1 MAKKEPTDELLK
13 VARDCVKTATKA
25 GAQEVAAAASQG
37 REVGVQWRDGKLEKI
52 HEATTRGV
60 SLELYV
66 DGRYGVVRT
75 GDLRPQ
81 ALEDFIKEAVVMT
94 RSISKDPFRSLPD
107 PKLYEGQA
115 KIDLELEDSKY
126 SEMTA
131 ERRKELVQEIEAAAR
146 AVPGAKDIISV
157 SAGFGDEH
165 GVSWRVHSNG
175 FEGKSV
181 STVFSA
187 HGDVSVKDSDGRKP
201 EDWSASVARF
211 FSDLPPV
218 AKEGERAA
226 LRALEQRGT
235 TKYKSGVMMMAVDN
249 RTAGRLVMA
258 LLGPLGGQAL
268 QQKRSFLENKL
279 GAKLGSELFT
289 VTDDPLIKRGLGSQ
303 LFDGE
308 GIAAKARPVFEKG
321 ILKTFFID
329 TYYAKKL
336 KVDPT
341 TGGVSNLVIPVGT
354 KSQAELLAQMKD
366 GILVT
371 AFLGGN
377 SNTTTGD
384 YSFGVQGFRVEKG
397 QKAGPVSEMNISG
410 NLGDLFTKLVAVGN
424 DPYPYSRL
432 KAPTLLFEGISFAGV

>member
-1 MAKKEPTDELLK
+1 MAKVAPDELLK
-13 VARDCVKTATKA
+13 VAREAVAAATKA
-25 GAQEVAAAASQG
+25 GAQEVAASASQG

-60 SLELYV
+60 SLELFV

-75 GDLRPQ
+75 GDLRPA
-81 ALEDFIKEAVVMT
+81 ALQDFIQEAVVMT
-94 RSISKDPFRSLPD
+94 RSISKDPLRSLPD
-107 PKLYEGQA
+107 PALYKGQSQL
-115 KIDLELEDSKY
+115 DLELEDSKY
-126 SEMTA
+126 FEMTP
-131 ERRKELVQEIEAAAR
+131 ERRKALVQEIEASAR
-146 AVPGAKDIISV
+146 AVPGADQIQSV
-157 SAGFGDEH
+157 TTGFGDER
-165 GVSWRVHSNG
+165 SMAWRVHSNG
-175 FEGKSV
+175 FEGHAV
-181 STVFSA
+181 STVYSA
-187 HGDVSVKDSDGRKP
+187 SAEVSVKDADGRKP

-211 FSDLPPV
+211 IGDLPPV
-218 AKEGERAA
+218 AEEGRKAA
-226 LRALEQRGT
+226 LRALEQRGS
-235 TKYKSGVMMMAVDN
+235 TKYKSGTMAMAVDN

-279 GAKLGSELFT
+279 GAKIGSELFT
-289 VTDDPLIKRGLGSQ
+289 VTDDPLVKRGLGSQ

-308 GIAAKARPVFEKG
+308 GIAAKPRPVFEKG
-321 ILKTFFID
+321 VLKTYFID

-336 KVDPT
+336 KVEPT
-341 TGGVSNLVIPVGT
+341 TGGISNLVIPIGT
-354 KSQAELLAQMKD
+354 LSQAQILEHMKD

-410 NLGDLFTKLVAVGN
+410 NLAELFSKLAVLGN

-432 KAPTLLFEGISFAGV
+432 KAPTLLFEGIQFAGV

>member
-1 MAKKEPTDELLK
+1 MAKQNVDELLK
-13 VARDCVKTATKA
+13 VARECVKVATKA
-25 GAQEVAAAASQG
+25 GAKEVAASASQG

-60 SLELYV
+60 SVELYV
-66 DGRYGVVRT
+66 DGRYGAVRT

-94 RSISKDPFRSLPD
+94 RSIAKDPFRSLPD
-107 PKLYEGQA
+107 PKLYEGQP
-115 KIDLELEDSKY
+115 KVDLELADSKY
-126 SEMTA
+126 AEMTP
-131 ERRKELVQEIEAAAR
+131 ERRKELVKEIEDAAR
-146 AVPGAKDIISV
+146 TVPGAKSILSV
-157 SAGFGDEH
+157 TSGFGDER
-165 GVSWRVHSNG
+165 GVTWRVQSNG
-175 FEGKSV
+175 FEGSV
-181 STVFSA
+181 TSTVFSA
-187 HGDVSVKDSDGRKP
+187 SADVSVKDSDGRKP

-211 FSDLPPV
+211 FNDMPPV
-218 AKEGERAA
+218 AEEGKKAA
-226 LRALEQRGT
+226 LKALEQRGS
-235 TKYKSGVMMMAVDN
+235 TKYKSGVMTMAVDN

-279 GAKLGSELFT
+279 GTRIGSEIFT
-289 VTDDPLIKRGLGSQ
+289 VVDDPLIKRGMGSQ

-308 GIAAKARPVFEKG
+308 GIASKVRPVFEKG
-321 ILKTFFID
+321 ILKTYFID

-336 KVDPT
+336 KVAPT
-341 TGGVSNLVIPVGT
+341 TGGISNLLLPVGQL
-354 KSQAELLAQMKD
+354 SQEKLLAQMKD

-410 NLGDLFTKLVAVGN
+410 NLSELFTKLVAFGD
-424 DPYPYSRL
+424 DPYPYSRVRV
-432 KAPTLLFEGISFAGV
+432 PTLLFEGIQFAGV